1 MADASIKII
10 SALRNTIK
18 HLKSGAPYQW
28 GHMGACNCGNL
39 AQEVTLLSKAEIHA
53 YAMQKHGD
61 WNEQL
66 NEYCPSSGLPV
77 DLMIGELVGA
87 GFTLQDLMHLERLS
101 DPLILSAIP
110 PEKRSGMQKNNKQ
123 DLLLYLESWVRQL
136 EELWVKNQ
144 QHIGQPNNTKK
155 KSSSVLA

>member
-1 MADASIKII
+1 MADISLRVII
-10 SALRNTIK
+10 ALRNTIK

-39 AQEVTLLSKAEIHA
+39 AQVVTRLTKAEIHA

-66 NEYCPSSGLPV
+66 NEYCPGSGLPV

-101 DPLILSAIP
+101 DPSVLAGVS
-110 PEKRSGMQKNNKQ
+110 PEKRSCLRKNDKQ
-123 DLLLYLESWVRQL
+123 DLILYLGSWVRQL
-136 EELWVKNQ
+136 EERWVKNQ
-144 QHIGQPNNTKK
+144 QKTGQVKNEKIN
-155 KSSSVLA
+155 SHSVLA